1 MTVNVCVAIVIVPDR
16 VVPGF
21 AATLKPTVPL
31 PLPEAPDVTVIHC
44 GAPLTAV
51 HEQPAVVV
59 TVTVPVLAVAG
70 AL

>member
-1 MTVNVCVAIVIVPDR
+1 LTVNVCVAIVIVPAR
-16 VVPGF
+16 AVPVF

-31 PLPEAPDVTVIHC
+31 PVPEAPLVTVIH

-51 HEQPAVVV
+51 HAHAAVVV
-59 TVTVPVLAVAG
+59 TVTVPMLAVAG

>member
-1 MTVNVCVAIVIVPDR
+1 VTVNVCVAIAIVPAR
-16 VVPGF
+16 GVPVF

-31 PLPEAPDVTVIHC
+31 PVPEAPLVTVIH

-51 HEQPAVVV
+51 HAHAAVVV
-59 TVTVPVLAVAG
+59 TVTVPVLALAG